1 MRLGRITVPGG
12 GEHLIAPRVHHQR
25 CVADPELLPTPAT
38 VADVGGSGGTE
49 IAEPSIEVPGGVGQ
63 Q

>member
-1 MRLGRITVPGG
+1 MLQMHFLSYDVSS
-12 GEHLIAPRVHHQR
+12 
-25 CVADPELLPTPAT
+25 
-38 VADVGGSGGTE
+38 VADVGGSGGKE